1 MAPENIPGRR
11 DNACLINVRKIVYLL
26 MHPFVDPCD
35 FCATALLRGLFR
47 TQLLDLVTET
57 ANTNRADM
65 AKRTSSTARSAA
77 VRAGDEPSRKATN
90 DLSHD
95 AFRKLL
101 WEITSINVHLDQ
113 IRAYWAQ

>member
-47 TQLLDLVTET
+47 TQLLDLATET

-65 AKRTSSTARSAA
+65 VKRTSSTAQSAT
-77 VRAGDEPSRKATN
+77 VRADCGPSRKAAN
-90 DLSHD
+90 EL
-95 AFRKLL
+95 RKIVYRSCNIL
-101 WEITSINVHLDQ
+101 Q
-113 IRAYWAQ
+113 PM